1 NEELH
6 VWADG
11 HFSLTDCFQWPQL
24 YVREWEF
31 SVCIPHR
38 ENHPFLE
45 ALSWVWYYY
54 TNLESTVSNQK
65 IQCGAP
71 GSNSTSR

>member
-45 ALSWVWYYY
+45 ALSWVWY
-54 TNLESTVSNQK
+54 
-65 IQCGAP
+65 
-71 GSNSTSR
+71 